1 METKKLLIILGIA
14 GGLAVI
20 TCIVLFV
27 VIFGAATRLTQPAA
41 DAGDAF
47 LTAIQQA
54 DYARGYGLCS
64 SDLQNEF
71 GSAAN
76 LEDWFKSN
84 GIEPVAWSYSSRS
97 VSGDTAE
104 LIGSLTLTG
113 GQEAAMSIFLI
124 NVGDAWR
131 IDGFHL
137 E

>member
-1 METKKLLIILGIA
+1 MERKKLLIILGIA

-20 TCIVLFV
+20 ACIVLFV
-27 VIFGAATRLTQPAA
+27 VIFGTAMRLTQPAA
-41 DAGDAF
+41 DASDAF
-47 LTAIQQA
+47 LTTVQQA
-54 DYARGYGLCS
+54 DYAGAYGLCS
-64 SDLQNEF
+64 SELQGEF

-84 GIEPVAWSYSSRS
+84 GIEPVEWSYSSRN

-113 GQEAAMSIFLI
+113 GQEAAMTVILI
-124 NVGDAWR
+124 NVGDDWR
-131 IDGFHL
+131 VHGFHL